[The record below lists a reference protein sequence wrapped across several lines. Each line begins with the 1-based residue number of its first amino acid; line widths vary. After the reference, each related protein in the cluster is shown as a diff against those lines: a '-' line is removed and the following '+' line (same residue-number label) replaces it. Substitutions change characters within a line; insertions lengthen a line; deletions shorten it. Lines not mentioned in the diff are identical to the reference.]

1 VSDDGNMTITLAN
14 TSLKEEIQV
23 ICRLEDKSQFNGQ
36 AEIAVLQD
44 EVHAHNTFE
53 QPDQVKVQYRTEHWN
68 GSEQTVTLLP
78 CSVCRI
84 HCPIV

>member
-1 VSDDGNMTITLAN
+1 MPVDHDGKVIPSLSESVSVSDDGNMTITLAN

-53 QPDQVKVQYRTEHWN
+53 QPDQVKVQYRTFWRKH
-68 GSEQTVTLLP
+68 L
-78 CSVCRI
+78 R
-84 HCPIV
+84 